1 MSTEARI
8 TFHGIEPVE
17 GVLYEPL
24 SRRAHVLDTGLEVF
38 EIIRTWQEVEQD
50 WESLTDAYHWL
61 TGDQLRAALGFYA
74 KNTDFV
80 EARLA
85 RERAARV
92 EDAWAQY
99 PDSRPPQR

>member
-38 EIIRTWQEVEQD
+38 EIIRTWQEVKQN
-50 WESLTDAYHWL
+50 WKSLTDAYHWL
-61 TGDQLRAALGFYA
+61 TGDQLNAALEFYA
-74 KNTDFV
+74 KNADFV
-80 EARLA
+80 EARLE
-85 RERAARV
+85 RERTARV
-92 EDAWAQY
+92 EDTWAQY
-99 PDSRPPQR
+99 PDSRPPRR